1 MHSPRTK
8 SLEKRPCRIL
18 LLTPNSVPCD
28 LQQTCAIV
36 LSSPLPEQTD
46 VYIKF
51 SCSFKKTFVRA
62 EKISPNAVSFVTPG
76 NFPVGNADIAI
87 HHGPTKSLL
96 CTYHKPF
103 VFNSKIEIIQQLLD
117 TASEPLSFIASAY
130 NMSETDSVAIDFKL
144 EHALKTNIPSNFSL
158 LKEERDQ
165 TENTVFSSLRI
176 PTLLHFAARYNLVRL
191 CVTLLD
197 MPGSNEALNITN
209 VDGLV
214 PSQLA
219 ELCGNNHLSQIL
231 SDAQHTEK
239 YSDVQSNMADEV
251 YEQMSGEIYD
261 RYIEV
266 KNLDIY
272 QDMSEAD
279 NELYE
284 EMYTCRRESS
294 NSRTHIPFDK
304 QSVYSSDSA
313 VSSASNDSRG
323 SVHASNDQCAPPVPP
338 PDYRRSNKPVK
349 NPLLSEL
356 KRKTEEKRN
365 VFKESSEVYDIPP
378 RSSQSNFVMSSADL
392 VDIYDVPPDSKN
404 KNLSQETCDFQSKHE
419 IETSNVDE
427 VYDTPPIHSSSD
439 EIYDSPPKQ
448 LASDEFYD
456 TPPKQFVS
464 DEVYDIPPKQLTSDE
479 VYDTPPK
486 HRLASDEFYDTS
498 PKQFASDE
506 VYDIPPKQLTSDQ
519 VYDTPPKHFASD
531 EVYDTPPK
539 PVLTDDVYDT
549 PLNNFSAAEVYETPP
564 SFLDKKYTLKQ
575 NKTELPSTQEVYDI
589 PPSKRLPSV
598 PSPRVRR
605 DDAYEFLSSTSNYCQ
620 DDEIYDDVSPLKP
633 RHHTSNQDISPMSR
647 HKEFQGARRNAKRL
661 SEPVLSLSASEQQ
674 RLGRLN
680 TPGKPLLP
688 PRNPVPARNVKP
700 GRSLAPPL
708 PQRR

>member
-1 MHSPRTK
+1 MHSPRTR
-8 SLEKRPCRIL
+8 SIEKRPCRIL

-36 LSSPLPEQTD
+36 LSSPLPEQND

-51 SCSFKKTFVRA
+51 SCSFKKTFVRG
-62 EKISPNAVSFVTPG
+62 EKISPNALSFVTPG

-87 HHGPTKSLL
+87 HYGPTQSLL

-103 VFNSKIEIIQQLLD
+103 VFNSKIEIVQQLLD

-144 EHALKTNIPSNFSL
+144 EHALKTNIPSNFNL
-158 LKEERDQ
+158 LKEKRDH
-165 TENTVFSSLRI
+165 TESTVFSSLRI

-219 ELCGNNHLSQIL
+219 ELYGNNHLSQIL

-272 QDMSEAD
+272 QDISEAD

-284 EMYTCRRESS
+284 EMYSSRRESS
-294 NSRTHIPFDK
+294 NSRSNIPFDK

-323 SVHASNDQCAPPVPP
+323 SVYASNDQCAPPVPP
-338 PDYRRSNKPVK
+338 PDCRRSNKPVM

-365 VFKESSEVYDIPP
+365 VFKETSEVYDFPP
-378 RSSQSNFVMSSADL
+378 RSSQSNLVMPSADL
-392 VDIYDVPPDSKN
+392 GDIYDVPPDSKN
-404 KNLSQETCDFQSKHE
+404 KNLSQEICDFQGKHE
-419 IETSNVDE
+419 SETSNVDE
-427 VYDTPPIHSSSD
+427 VYDTPPIHSSPD

-448 LASDEFYD
+448 LASGEIYD
-456 TPPKQFVS
+456 SPPKQFVS
-464 DEVYDIPPKQLTSDE
+464 DKVYDIPPKQLTYDE

-486 HRLASDEFYDTS
+486 
-498 PKQFASDE
+498 
-506 VYDIPPKQLTSDQ
+506 QLTSDE

-539 PVLTDDVYDT
+539 SFSTDDVYDT
-549 PLNNFSAAEVYETPP
+549 PLNNFPAAEVYETPP
-564 SFLDKKYTLKQ
+564 SFLDKKYTSKQ
-575 NKTELPSTQEVYDI
+575 NKTELSSTKEVYDI
-589 PPSKRLPSV
+589 PPRKRLPSV
-598 PSPRVRR
+598 PSPRVER
-605 DDAYEFLSSTSNYCQ
+605 DDVYDFPPTSNSCQ
-620 DDEIYDDVSPLKP
+620 DDEIYDDVLPLKP
-633 RHHTSNQDISPMSR
+633 RHHTSNQDLSPMSR
-647 HKEFQGARRNAKRL
+647 HKEFQEARRNAKRL
-661 SEPVLSLSASEQQ
+661 SEPALSLSASEHQ
-674 RLGRLN
+674 RLGRLHA
-680 TPGKPLLP
+680 PGKPLLP
-688 PRNPVPARNVKP
+688 PRNPVPARNGKP